1 MAANKISINIFNF
14 GTDINRSKRSKS
26 RSINAPLEDIYS
38 GKILK
43 IMRVGGIRV
52 KLQKNFTLG
61 EFVDY
66 TVSHQ
71 IADGEYKIDFH
82 SKNIDE
88 CVDYIRSMNC
98 TVFEAV
104 NSILEN
110 YNKIEKKHKQYEKM
124 QHRKNK
130 MAYPNE

>member
-1 MAANKISINIFNF
+1 MANQINIRISIGSNNHKQRR
-14 GTDINRSKRSKS
+14 N
-26 RSINAPLEDIYS
+26 RSINEPLENIYS
-38 GKILK
+38 GKVLK

-61 EFVDY
+61 EFTDY

-71 IADGEYKIDFH
+71 IADGEYKIDLH
-82 SKNIDE
+82 SKDIDE

-110 YNKIEKKHKQYEKM
+110 YNKIEKDRKQHEKL
-124 QHRKNK
+124 QHIKNK
-130 MAYPNE
+130 RAYANE